1 MRQSGLDVGASRQSR
16 LDVRGQ
22 RQSRID
28 VFLKIQGCESRMDVR
43 VKNLKNRLTNM
54 NENYRHGNYPVCK

>member
-1 MRQSGLDVGASRQSR
+1 MRQSGLDVVASRQSR

-28 VFLKIQGCESRMDVR
+28 VFLKIPGCESRMDVSLKDSENSR
-43 VKNLKNRLTNM
+43 NLQPLI
-54 NENYRHGNYPVCK
+54 

>member
-1 MRQSGLDVGASRQSR
+1 VRQSGLDVGASRQSR

-28 VFLKIQGCESRMDVR
+28 VFLKNAG
-43 VKNLKNRLTNM
+43 L
-54 NENYRHGNYPVCK
+54 